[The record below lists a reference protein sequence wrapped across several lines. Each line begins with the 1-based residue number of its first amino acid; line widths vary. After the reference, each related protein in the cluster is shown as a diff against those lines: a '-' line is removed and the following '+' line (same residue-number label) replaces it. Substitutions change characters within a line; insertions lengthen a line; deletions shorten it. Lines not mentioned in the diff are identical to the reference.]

1 MRPGRED
8 RLTAGG
14 QVRVPACVRSTHCQS
29 TAAASSSRAA
39 TGSRRAAA
47 QCQRS
52 RGGRGRRTSS
62 VWRDGAQ
69 CPQQLGVCYSGPRPR
84 VHRWSACH
92 RGLRVDR
99 RRGTASGTPGRYHEE
114 ARATSGLQE
123 EDGRPPAQGFFG
135 VALSARDREFG
146 DTVFV
151 GSFCVRE
158 HGERLP
164 SVCLGQPE
172 VESEG
177 PAVRGRPLA
186 RPAPP

>member
-1 MRPGRED
+1 MEQLVGRQVGIMKKPER
-8 RLTAGG
+8 RL
-14 QVRVPACVRSTHCQS
+14 ACRK
-29 TAAASSSRAA
+29 R
-39 TGSRRAAA
+39 TG
-47 QCQRS
+47 
-52 RGGRGRRTSS
+52 
-62 VWRDGAQ
+62 
-69 CPQQLGVCYSGPRPR
+69 
-84 VHRWSACH
+84 
-92 RGLRVDR
+92 
-99 RRGTASGTPGRYHEE
+99 
-114 ARATSGLQE
+114 GLQLKVV
-123 EDGRPPAQGFFG
+123 FG